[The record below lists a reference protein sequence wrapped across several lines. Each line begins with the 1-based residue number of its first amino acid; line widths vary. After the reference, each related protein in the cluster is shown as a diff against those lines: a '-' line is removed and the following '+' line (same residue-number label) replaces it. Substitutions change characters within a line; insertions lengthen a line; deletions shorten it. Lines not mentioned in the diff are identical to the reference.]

1 MASQKRFF
9 IIGILFSFIFAV
21 RLVLSLMTDTLSVV
35 ELLNWGTLAYMAFAI
50 GHLYPQFKQKD
61 ERVDAIR
68 QKGMYQSIFVVIV
81 VLIALMVLV
90 QFNMLMIT
98 TLEIIRVMISV
109 TFIIIWTNWIILS
122 KKM

>member
-1 MASQKRFF
+1 MASQKRFL
-9 IIGILFSFIFAV
+9 IIGILISFIFAV
-21 RLVLSLMTDTLSVV
+21 RLVLSLMTDTVSVV
-35 ELLNWGTLAYMAFAI
+35 ELLNWGSLAYMTFAI

-68 QKGMYQSIFVVIV
+68 QKGMYQSIFLVLV

-90 QFNMLMIT
+90 QFNILVIT
-98 TLEIIRVMISV
+98 TLEVIRVMISV
-109 TFIIIWTNWIILS
+109 IIITIWTNWIILS